1 MKKQY
6 TGRRGLPKKGGGGL
20 DIFADLRG
28 LGKNEGGVFEGS

>member
-6 TGRRGLPKKGGGGL
+6 TRRRGLPKKGEGL